1 MASSPT
7 AGPDSD
13 TSALAREIDALRLR
27 GPRARVDLIRL
38 VDRGDWRARVLA
50 LSALGRLVRD
60 DRTAH
65 APVSLGGSLALVPG
79 LRRHVNSVG
88 RRGRLVSASLAN
100 GVADRLF
107 IVRTAAALALGEC
120 RDPALVPVLTP
131 LLADPFRPVRIA
143 ASAGLLALGT
153 APGPSLEASDITAT
167 PDLIADGAL
176 TETWLAHLATAH
188 ADLLQLALAAARGPA
203 PFADAASWF
212 TGAKQQASRGG
223 IAFEAARYAE
233 EVDLGYQRQKPF
245 GHEDRREN
253 LRQLD
258 ALLTLVAQLDLPRGA
273 TVVDLGGGSG
283 WVAEFLARYGFCPV
297 VIDVALPLL
306 RLAHERLTGAG
317 LAGGVVAGD
326 MTALPLG
333 AQSVHAVVVLDALH
347 HVGQLSAVLAEVRRV
362 LVPGGQ
368 LLIAE
373 PGEGHSESSKSL
385 AETLEH
391 GVREGEVHPL
401 AVWDAARA
409 AGFTRGVIVPRT
421 PATLVMSID
430 ALPEAMR
437 TPADAWIVHDGGS
450 TARFET
456 AVVRSM
462 LARPMLVL
470 TNGDRPRDSRAPGLL
485 RVDVRP
491 ALVRDGAAL
500 RGTIA
505 VENRGDTVW
514 LSRSADGV
522 GVVSVGLQLL
532 SPANHILARE
542 FLRVP
547 LLVNLAPGEAST
559 LGVDARLPSASDA
572 YRLKIDLVAE
582 RVCWF
587 EDHDSRPVIVDV

>member
-1 MASSPT
+1 MA
-7 AGPDSD
+7 APDDDASE
-13 TSALAREIDALRLR
+13 LAREIDALRTR
-27 GPRARVDLIRL
+27 GPRAREDLIRL

-50 LSALGRLVRD
+50 LSALGRLVRH

-65 APVSLGGSLALVPG
+65 APLSLGGTLSLVPG

-100 GVADRLF
+100 AVSDRLF

-120 RDPALVPVLTP
+120 RDSALAPLLVP
-131 LLADPFRPVRIA
+131 LLRDPFRPVRIA
-143 ASAGLLALGT
+143 ASAGLLALGHESRT
-153 APGPSLEASDITAT
+153 TLDGSDVSPT
-167 PDLIADGAL
+167 PDVIADGA
-176 TETWLAHLATAH
+176 ATAPWLLRLTTAH
-188 ADLLQLALAAARGPA
+188 RDLLETALAASGGPA
-203 PFADAASWF
+203 PYADAAAWLA
-212 TGAKQQASRGG
+212 GPGYEASRGG
-223 IAFEAARYAE
+223 VAFEAARYEE

-258 ALLTLVAQLDLPRGA
+258 ALLTLLAQLDLPRGA

-283 WVAEFLARYGFCPV
+283 WVAEFLARFGFRPV
-297 VIDVALPLL
+297 VVDVALPLL
-306 RLAHERLTGAG
+306 RLAHARLGEEG
-317 LAGGVVAGD
+317 LAGRVVAGD
-326 MTALPLG
+326 MTALPLRS
-333 AQSVHAVVVLDALH
+333 QSVDAVIVLDALH
-347 HVGQLSAVLAEVRRV
+347 HVGQLSAVLAEVQRV

-391 GVREGEVHPL
+391 GVREGEVHPHV
-401 AVWDAARA
+401 VWEAARA
-409 AGFTRGVIVPRT
+409 AGFTRGMIVPRT
-421 PATLVMSID
+421 PATLVMPIE

-437 TPADAWIVHDGGS
+437 TPADAWIVHDGAS
-450 TARFET
+450 TVRFET

-470 TNGDRPRDSRAPGLL
+470 TSGERPRDSRAPGVL
-485 RVDVRP
+485 RAHLRP
-491 ALVRDGAAL
+491 SLARVGTALT
-500 RGTIA
+500 GTIA
-505 VENRGDTVW
+505 VENGGDTLW

-522 GVVSVGLQLL
+522 GVVSVGLHLL
-532 SPANHILARE
+532 SPGNHLLDRE
-542 FLRVP
+542 FLRIP
-547 LLVNLAPGEAST
+547 LPANLAPGETVT
-559 LGVDARLPSASDA
+559 LTANAALPNATDA

-587 EDHDSRPVIVDV
+587 EDHDSRPAVVDV